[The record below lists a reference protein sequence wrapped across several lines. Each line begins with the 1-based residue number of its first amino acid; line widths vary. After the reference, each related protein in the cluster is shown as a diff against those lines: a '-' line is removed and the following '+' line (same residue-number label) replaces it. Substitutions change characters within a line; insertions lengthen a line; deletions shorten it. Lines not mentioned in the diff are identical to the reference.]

1 METNKTQKIKAM
13 IFPAILLGFFA
24 AQILYVTAGGF
35 VYGNDYDWSAQHV
48 VFPDYMRRLFYS
60 TGKIFPDFALNL
72 GAGQNIYYIAYYGLL
87 SPVVL
92 FSYLLPFVP
101 MEQYMIGASIFLC
114 GLSIVLI
121 YRWLSKHLSGPALY
135 IASLMFTLAYPVM
148 YHSHHHLMFVNY
160 LPFMILAMEGM
171 EIYYKKKKSLM
182 LILSL
187 FFIIMSSYFF
197 SVGAIAALCIY
208 WLYLYIESPCG
219 HFFKEVI
226 KLIGTLL
233 IPILMSAVL
242 WLPELSV
249 MLSGRAKTTNGVT
262 MKELL
267 APALQC
273 NSFFFSPNGMGLSL
287 LFLICVIGMIVLE
300 KRQQRMAGIF
310 FMLLMLFP
318 LPVYLLNGGMYV
330 NGKVLIPFIPF
341 AVLVSGYF
349 LSDMALRCRR
359 IFPKMLFVS
368 TVAITMTC
376 SLLGCFYINKTDSL
390 LSVEKDPRQVYG
402 KETLKLLK
410 LAKTKTADLYRTDLA
425 YSSYTTSNYVC
436 DISQLRTGIYSS
448 LNAASYHNY
457 FFFKSG
463 NEIPGRSNANI
474 RTVKN
479 PMNSLRLGVRYMIGP
494 KKKPY
499 VMGYKKTAE
508 SGDLALY
515 ENPAVLPLGYASSSG
530 GFNPSY
536 KKLSAENLYQAFSS
550 LSSTTSN
557 KGRLHCKVKDI
568 VKNSVPIE
576 PSDKTRIVEITMHVN
591 NHLKHHGLH
600 ITINGEKN
608 TLSSL
613 GSRYSNGNNDFHYT
627 LMIKPN
633 TSSLKLKVST
643 GVFDVSDISVKSF
656 DYSDYLKWRKNIC
669 AWHPSKTSNNILN
682 GPVSV
687 KKSGVMHISI
697 PYDKGFT
704 CTVDGKKTAI
714 TSDSYGF
721 LSLHVSSGI
730 HQVILKFHAPLK
742 NAGLLLSAIGF
753 LILAIESLLHHKSI
767 MDHRQQD

>member
-60 TGKIFPDFALNL
+60 TGKIFPNFALNL

-121 YRWLSKHLSGPALY
+121 YRWLSKHLSGPAIY
-135 IASLMFTLAYPVM
+135 IASLMFTLAFPVM

-171 EIYYKKKKSLM
+171 EAYYQKKKNLM
-182 LILSL
+182 LILSVFL
-187 FFIIMSSYFF
+187 IILSSYFF
-197 SVGAIAALCIY
+197 SVGALAALCMY

-249 MLSGRAKTTNGVT
+249 MLSGRAKTANGVT

-267 APALQC
+267 TPSLQLD
-273 NSFFFSPNGMGLSL
+273 SFFFSPNGMGISL
-287 LFLICVIGMIVLE
+287 LFLICVIGMIILE
-300 KRQQRMAGIF
+300 RRQQRMAGIF

-330 NGKVLIPFIPF
+330 NGKVLIPFLPF
-341 AVLVSGYF
+341 VVLISGYF
-349 LSDMALRCRR
+349 LNDMALRCRR
-359 IFPKMLFVS
+359 VLPKMLFTS
-368 TVAITMTC
+368 AVALTMAC
-376 SLLGCFYINKTDSL
+376 SLFGCFYINGTDIL
-390 LSVEKDPRQVYG
+390 LSIKKDPRQVYG
-402 KETLKLLK
+402 EDTSKLLK
-410 LAKTKTADLYRTDLA
+410 LAKNKSADLYRTDLA
-425 YSSYTTSNYVC
+425 YSSYTTSNYVD

-474 RTVKN
+474 RTVRN
-479 PMNSLRLGVRYMIGP
+479 PMNTIRLGVRYLIGP
-494 KKKPY
+494 KKKSYIPD
-499 VMGYKKTAE
+499 YKKIAK
-508 SGDLALY
+508 SGKLALY
-515 ENPAVLPLGYASSSG
+515 ENTDVLPLGYISSSG
-530 GFNPSY
+530 DFNPVY
-536 KKLSAENLYQAFSS
+536 TTLSADSLYQTLASNGVVNDDGTVDLNLEKEVKTSFEIAP
-550 LSSTTSN
+550 SN
-557 KGRLHCKVKDI
+557 K
-568 VKNSVPIE
+568 
-576 PSDKTRIVEITMHVN
+576 TRVVEISMHVTN
-591 NHLKHHGLH
+591 NLRNRDLH
-600 ITINGEKN
+600 VYINGEKN
-608 TLSSL
+608 TLSAY
-613 GSRYSNGNNDFHYT
+613 GSRYSNQNNDFT
-627 LMIKPN
+627 FTFLVKPHKSRFKLRL
-633 TSSLKLKVST
+633 SSGNYSLSN
-643 GVFDVSDISVKSF
+643 ISMKAF
-656 DYSDYLKWRKNIC
+656 DYSDYLKWKKTVN
-669 AWHPSKTSNNILN
+669 AWHPSKESDNVLY
-682 GPVSV
+682 GPVYADN
-687 KKSGVMHISI
+687 SGLMHISV

-704 CTVDGKKTAI
+704 CYVDGKKTAVG
-714 TSDSYGF
+714 SDSYGF
-721 LSLHVSSGI
+721 ITINLPAGTHLV
-730 HQVILKFHAPLK
+730 QLEFHAPLK
-742 NAGLLLSAIGF
+742 NAGLLLSAIGI
-753 LILAIESLLHHKSI
+753 LILVVQCLLHRKTIFSNR
-767 MDHRQQD
+767 MQD